1 MNLIEAMDQHP
12 GNLREDC
19 EFLRLELMPC
29 IAGLRALFDQL
40 GRLSFDEIR
49 RRVEGSMAH
58 QQAILD
64 RCAEV
69 ISQDSPLEEQV
80 KALRDAQRKLL
91 RKLVERFHLGRPVDG
106 GSTSRRCPLPM
117 CN

>member
-1 MNLIEAMDQHP
+1 MDQLP

-64 RCAEV
+64 RLDRCAEAV
-69 ISQDSPLEEQV
+69 SQDSPLEEQV
-80 KALRDAQRKLL
+80 KALREAQRKRL
-91 RKLVERFHLGRPVDG
+91 RKLVERFRLGRPIDG
-106 GSTSRRCPLPM
+106 GSTARRCPLPM